1 MNRCPKSTI
10 CAEFTYSQTAILG
23 TRGTLEKFEAPA
35 NTVEWAEDSFPRFVS
50 CHQNTSRRFSL
61 SLRKNIRLT
70 FTMTHLPTS
79 TNFDPSQTP
88 TTQANSDGEIRQMA
102 ERLVQLIRS
111 LGSVAVAY
119 SGGVD
124 SAVVACAS
132 VLAVGDRAVAVTAV
146 SPSLANGERQQAA
159 ALARSMGIRHVE
171 IPTNEFEN
179 ADYRA
184 NAGNRCFFCKDT
196 LYRLSGEQRAELG
209 VEILVNG
216 TNVDD
221 LGDYRPGLKA
231 AEAHQVR
238 SPLVEIGCRKS
249 MVREL
254 ARHWQLTVA
263 DKPASPC
270 LSSRVAY
277 GIEVTPE
284 RVRRIELAEAFVRQW
299 VPDGNLRVRCESG
312 EAARIEVDP
321 PRIADLQRPE
331 RQAAVIAELQ
341 RLGFRSVTI
350 DPAGFRSGNLNQSLT
365 MVPLNT
371 PE

>member
-1 MNRCPKSTI
+1 
-10 CAEFTYSQTAILG
+10 
-23 TRGTLEKFEAPA
+23 
-35 NTVEWAEDSFPRFVS
+35 
-50 CHQNTSRRFSL
+50 
-61 SLRKNIRLT
+61 
-70 FTMTHLPTS
+70 MTHSPTS
-79 TNFDPSQTP
+79 ADFDQSPSP
-88 TTQANSDGEIRQMA
+88 TTPGISDTEKIGDVA

-111 LGSVAVAY
+111 LGSVAVAF

-124 SAVVACAS
+124 SAVVARAS
-132 VLAVGDRAVAVTAV
+132 VQAVGDRAVAVTAV
-146 SPSLANGERQQAA
+146 SPSLATVERRQAA
-159 ALARSMGIRHVE
+159 ALAKAMGIRHVE

-179 ADYRA
+179 AAYRA

-196 LYRLSGEQRAELG
+196 LYRLSGEQRTKLG

-221 LGDYRPGLKA
+221 LGDHRPGLQA
-231 AEAHQVR
+231 AAAHQVR
-238 SPLVEIGCRKS
+238 SPLVEVGCRKS
-249 MVREL
+249 EVRQL
-254 ARHWQLTVA
+254 ARHWQLAVA

-284 RVRRIELAEAFVRQW
+284 RVRRIERAEAFVRQW
-299 VPDGNLRVRCESG
+299 VPSGNLRVRCESG

-321 PRIADLQRPE
+321 PCIADLLRE
-331 RQAAVIAELQ
+331 DRRSAVSAELR
-341 RLGFRSVTI
+341 RLGFQSVTI

-365 MVPLNT
+365 VVPLNT

>member
-1 MNRCPKSTI
+1 MPKVYHLRRIYIFSAGNFGNTGNAGEI
-10 CAEFTYSQTAILG
+10 CDISKYSAAGQELVPAIC
-23 TRGTLEKFEAPA
+23 TLSPEYDPTFLFAAVKEHH
-35 NTVEWAEDSFPRFVS
+35 R
-50 CHQNTSRRFSL
+50 
-61 SLRKNIRLT
+61 T
-70 FTMTHLPTS
+70 FTMTHLPTP
-79 TNFDPSQTP
+79 TNLEQSPSP
-88 TTQANSDGEIRQMA
+88 TTHSGSHAGEIGQVA

-111 LGSVAVAY
+111 LESVAVAF

-124 SAVVACAS
+124 SAVVAFAS

-146 SPSLANGERQQAA
+146 SPSLATVERQQAA
-159 ALARSMGIRHVE
+159 ALAKSMGIRHVE
-171 IPTNEFEN
+171 ISTNEFEN
-179 ADYRA
+179 ANYRA

-196 LYRLSGEQRAELG
+196 LYRISGEQLAELG

-221 LGDYRPGLKA
+221 LGDHRPGLQA
-231 AEAHQVR
+231 ADAHQVR
-238 SPLVEIGCRKS
+238 SPLLEIGCQKS
-249 MVREL
+249 QVREL
-254 ARHWQLTVA
+254 ARHWQLPVA

-284 RVRRIELAEAFVRQW
+284 RVRRIERAEAFIRQW
-299 VPDGNLRVRCESG
+299 VPEGNLRVRCESD
-312 EAARIEVDP
+312 EAARIEVDRP
-321 PRIADLQRPE
+321 HIAELQRAD
-331 RQAAVIAELQ
+331 RKSVVFAELQ